1 MMKNRMLSG
10 IMMALLMVFAVACG
24 SSTKDASASSEP
36 RDPTAPYKNYNNLA
50 DVLRTQ
56 RGLIVTGSGRNV
68 NIQLRGS
75 NSIVLDTRPLF
86 EVNGVVMG
94 RDYNAVNG
102 AINPKEIKRLRV
114 LSSLTQTNRYGEM
127 GRNGVI
133 QIWTNTFA
141 DTGKTERNRDREGSD
156 N

>member
-1 MMKNRMLSG
+1 MLSG
-10 IMMALLMVFAVACG
+10 ALIALLMVFAMGCG
-24 SSTKDASASSEP
+24 SSTKDASASKEK
-36 RDPTAPYKNYNNLA
+36 DPTAPYKNYNNLA

-68 NIQLRGS
+68 NIQMRGN
-75 NSIVLDTRPLF
+75 NSIVLDNRPLF
-86 EVNGVVMG
+86 EVNSVVMG

-102 AINPKEIKRLRV
+102 AINPKEITRIRV

-133 QIWTNTFA
+133 QIFTNTFT
-141 DTGKTERNRDREGSD
+141 DGDKGEKKNQEGSD